1 MPSVNDLVAVKKF
14 LDVLSWKKIAQLS
27 VFIFIIVFGWL
38 TFEMRESIYTYITT
52 ESLFKAHKTNILSVL
67 SKKTTNEIDSTVNQ
81 SSLIVGI
88 SVINVDFQRN
98 LKTIVYVSIDDKH
111 FKEEYSSAY
120 GSLATLPLFDT
131 DVLNNKRLIGV
142 INGEFVCHDYTDTI
156 QAQTAPSTKKY
167 VSSVC
172 VSGIPPYYGVFNG
185 IINIYLNKQP
195 TPEEIDQI
203 RAISR
208 NISVLVY
215 ESDVK

>member
-1 MPSVNDLVAVKKF
+1 MPSVNDLATVKKF

-27 VFIFIIVFGWL
+27 VFIFIVVFGWA
-38 TFEMRESIYTYITT
+38 TFELRESIYTYVTT
-52 ESLFKAHKTNILSVL
+52 ESLFKSGKLPILSIL
-67 SKKTTNEIDSTVNQ
+67 SKKTTTEIDSTVAQ

-98 LKTIVYVSIDDKH
+98 LKTIVYVSIDDKK
-111 FKEEYSSAY
+111 FKEEYSSSY

-142 INGEFVCHDYTDTI
+142 INGEFVCHDYSETI
-156 QAQTAPSTKKY
+156 QAQAAPSTKKY

-172 VSGIPPYYGVFNG
+172 ISGIPPYYGVFNG
-185 IINIYLNKQP
+185 IVNIYLSRQP
-195 TPEEIDQI
+195 TSEEIDQI

-215 ESDVK
+215 DTDIK